1 MFLLQDV
8 PGVGAAS
15 IKPNTVQIEPMVA
28 VANPV
33 IQGRAAVAPPT
44 YTGPIDPMAAQSDY
58 WRNVGTTNNV
68 MGQKV
73 EQNINSGLTG
83 RAFDPMAIQAQ
94 EGMARYEAN
103 QRAKNS
109 AQIAGAGFAGT
120 PVGMLAANG
129 MENDLARNRFD
140 TNIGIEAA
148 REEHKLKAANTAIDY
163 ADQTNRDRFTQEAN
177 RREDE
182 SQWFKNYRNV
192 SGEMADLFL
201 RNENWA
207 GLNAAQLYAQPE
219 VQALV
224 GQYANMGINLN
235 AQNVKDYF
243 DNMNDPVKKNTLLAL
258 ADELRKSG
266 MFTEAQV
273 QDIVNKTV
281 VGVFKWDAEKG
292 EYVIN
297 EEVLGD
303 GVNTGEIQ
311 TGGQTNNDTTTPP
324 PTTTTPP
331 PPSIPSRRTS
341 GGAGIR

>member
-15 IKPNTVQIEPMVA
+15 IKPNTVQIEPMAA

-33 IQGRAAVAPPT
+33 IQGRLPVAPPA
-44 YTGPIDPMAAQSDY
+44 YTGPIDPMAAQNDY
-58 WRNVGTTNNV
+58 WRNVGTTSNV

-73 EQNINSGLTG
+73 EQNINSGLSG
-83 RAFDPMAIQAQ
+83 RAFDPMAVQAQ

-103 QRAKNS
+103 QRARNS

-148 REEHKLKAANTAIDY
+148 REEHKLQAANTAINY
-163 ADQTNRDRFTQEAN
+163 ADQTNKDRFTQDAN

-201 RNENWA
+201 RNENWS
-207 GLNAAQLYAQPE
+207 GLTAAQLYAQPE

-224 GQYANMGINLN
+224 GQYAAMGINLN

-258 ADELRKSG
+258 ANELRNSG
-266 MFTEAQV
+266 LFTEAQV
-273 QDIVNKTV
+273 QDIVAKTV
-281 VGVFKWDAEKG
+281 IGVFKWDAEKG

-297 EEVLGD
+297 EEMLGD
-303 GVNTGEIQ
+303 GVNTEEVQ
-311 TGGQTNNDTTTPP
+311 TGNDTTTPP

-331 PPSIPSRRTS
+331 PETPPSRRTS
-341 GGAGIR
+341 AGRAGIR